1 MKERKKSAN
10 WYIAAAHYLT
20 AGFAIPILIGLV
32 ATFIIFPLLSLKSA
46 VLIFWFKSVLS
57 ILAIWLGVIY
67 SARYLRKTYIIENKN
82 SIVNLSTTYL
92 VIIGTA
98 YTLFQLFSGKIMGTV
113 IVYNFIWLVVGAIL
127 FYIFS
132 KRYLTDTETHI

>member
-10 WYIAAAHYLT
+10 WYIAATHYLT

-46 VLIFWFKSVLS
+46 ILIFWFKSVLS

-67 SARYLRKTYIIENKN
+67 SARYLRETYIIENRN
-82 SIVNLSTTYL
+82 SIVNLSTTYF

-98 YTLFQLFSGKIMGTV
+98 CTLFDVFSGKIMGTV
-113 IVYNFIWLVVGAIL
+113 IVYNFIWLVVAAIL

-132 KRYLTDTETHI
+132 KRYLTDIETHI